1 MRSLINITDLS
12 VEELQVLMDKALD
25 IIARPDAYERSC
37 RGKKI
42 ATMFFEPSTR
52 TRLSFE
58 AAMLELGGSV
68 ISVSGAGGS
77 SVTKGETLADTAKVV
92 SCYADIIAVRHPL
105 AGSAREMSKAADI
118 PVINA
123 GDGGHFHPTPTLAD
137 LLTIYR
143 EKGRLEGLNIGICGD
158 LLYGR
163 TVHSL
168 IDAMSRYEGTR
179 FVLIAP
185 NELKVPDHIT
195 EKLDSSGIGYTETTD
210 LEEALPE
217 LDMLYMTRIQRE
229 RFENPQ
235 TYERL
240 AGCYVLDQRKMRY
253 AKKDCVVLHPL
264 PRVDEI
270 STDFDADPRAAYFR
284 QAENG
289 KFMREALILKLLAEK
304 DLPAPEENV
313 YSDPRFKCT
322 SKKCVCTHE
331 RGIVHEVYYDTKG
344 ALRCAYCDEL
354 IEE

>member
-1 MRSLINITDLS
+1 MKSLINITDLS
-12 VEELQVLMDKALD
+12 VEELQLLMDKALD
-25 IIARPDAYERSC
+25 IIARPQEYAQSC

-42 ATMFFEPSTR
+42 ATLFFEPSTR

-77 SVTKGETLADTAKVV
+77 SVTKGETLADTARVV
-92 SCYADIIAVRHPL
+92 SCYADVIAVRHPL
-105 AGSAREMSKAADI
+105 AGSARSMAKAATI

-123 GDGGHFHPTPTLAD
+123 GDGGHYHPTQTLAD

-143 EKGRLEGLNIGICGD
+143 EKGRLSGLKIGICGD

-168 IDAMSRYEGTR
+168 IDAMSRYEGVSFT
-179 FVLIAP
+179 LIAP
-185 NELKVPDHIT
+185 TELKVPEHIT
-195 EKLDSSGIGYTETTD
+195 EKLQAEGIPYEETTD
-210 LEEALPE
+210 LEAVLPD
-217 LDMLYMTRIQRE
+217 LDLLYMTRIQRE

-240 AGCYVLDQRKMRY
+240 AGCYVLDARKMRY
-253 AKKDCVVLHPL
+253 AKKDCIVLHPL

-270 STDFDADPRAAYFR
+270 STDFDSDPRAAYFR

-304 DLPAPEENV
+304 DLPAAEENV
-313 YSDPRFKCT
+313 YSDPRFVCT

-331 RGIVHEVYYDTKG
+331 RGIVHEVYYDSKG